1 MNITGTIRIY
11 KKEFEGKEIYST
23 TVSKK
28 DQFGN
33 YENLYISVQLPQGT
47 SLENNSKINVTK
59 GFLSFYKT
67 KEGLPKIKAVVQEF
81 EAEDV
86 VKTTTTLYSD
96 TGKTIARATTYEQQA
111 MDYYDSQANYYNDGL
126 PF

>member
-11 KKEFEGKEIYST
+11 KSNYEGREFYST
-23 TVSKK
+23 TIAKK

-33 YENLYISVQLPQGT
+33 YENMYLSVQLPQGT

-67 KEGLPKIKAVVQEF
+67 KEGLPKIKAVIQEF
-81 EAEDV
+81 QVEVQQQPQQQTNVQA
-86 VKTTTTLYSD
+86 S
-96 TGKTIARATTYEQQA
+96 ATYEQQA